1 MPEEVTELYQDP
13 TKFLKNLGLEF
24 AVDNDV
30 VRDVY
35 EQQHTQ
41 KIEIQAH
48 FKNKE
53 INASNWDINLMEHSK
68 LKSLF
73 NERMVKSKLTGV
85 SSVVDDSLYFFI
97 DLPKIG
103 KKSLPRFQHGIFFSE
118 TDLGFSNQFI
128 GEFLI
133 DGNSQIIRRAVEF
146 DLKDLLKLKK
156 FTLVFCVDQKPK
168 ALINNEIYYENDED
182 EKKDLELYDKL
193 EKKAGFIKNKIH
205 TLMLLDNP
213 VFDKELSKEV
223 LLQVSWASM
232 IRFYHVH
239 VSLLRRS
246 IIEMEKLINY
256 FDNQIKNSNDEMLP
270 SWHLAKQITIECVK
284 AKKSTEIPEI
294 FHKIYTDEKN
304 RKILTG
310 IFYNTS
316 IATNT
321 LLQGLSFFFNF
332 YIFSEVHTDYGLKMP
347 SLELVEPYE
356 IKSYVIDYRN
366 LPELSAL
373 GSDLDSVMTY
383 WKAFANTVN
392 SNRQYNANMHDVLE
406 PFDYPIDVRFY
417 KQIFGDIDI
426 SDSEEDVEKLCES
439 LLEEANASKNWV
451 MNNGSFFALKIENF
465 IGVQLFEKFEDI
477 EAKFIT
483 KDNFFYSFSL
493 NVDLIKT
500 NSDPGLIHVFGK
512 EKANR
517 ILLALKQIICALV
530 RDFWVVERK
539 ESLFDQTEVKNYL
552 PRKYNQS
559 DKPFRVVYL
568 PKVIYER
575 KTNKPSTNCFK
586 NLDYAKRSKH
596 AVRAFIRVS
605 DTISPLQKFLAQK
618 YKFDVPEGYTFVQP
632 HYRGETKE
640 QKIIYRSRS
649 AMQMIYEKKVDSKN
663 KQNRYFQFEIDVKKY
678 LQKLKLDVKHYAAN
692 RRNDGGVDIIA
703 TKTFRDKQ
711 LTYLV
716 QCKCYKPKN
725 KIGPSIVR
733 ELVGSMMAYGDE
745 CKGIIITTSKFTS
758 DAESERKNFLSKGL
772 DIEFIDGTKF
782 ASETL

>member
-1 MPEEVTELYQDP
+1 MEEVTEIYQDP
-13 TKFLKNLGLEF
+13 LAFLKNLGLEF

-30 VRDVY
+30 VREVY

-41 KIEIQAH
+41 KTEIQTH
-48 FKNKE
+48 LKVKE
-53 INASNWDINLMEHSK
+53 ISGSNWDMNLMDYSK

-73 NERMVKSKLTGV
+73 DERMVKSKLTGV
-85 SSVVDDSLYFFI
+85 SSIINDSLHFFV
-97 DLPKIG
+97 DLPKLG
-103 KKSLPRFQHGIFFSE
+103 KTNKPKVQFGFYFSE

-128 GEFLI
+128 IEILI
-133 DGNSQIIRRAVEF
+133 EGTSNIIRRAIEF
-146 DLKDLLKLKK
+146 DIKDLIRLKK
-156 FTLVFCVDQKPK
+156 FSLVFCKDQKPK
-168 ALINNEIYYENDED
+168 ALVNHEVYYENETD
-182 EKKDLELYDKL
+182 EKKDSDLYDDL
-193 EKKAGFIKNKIH
+193 NQKKGFIRNKIH

-213 VFDKELSKEV
+213 AFDKELTKEV

-239 VSLLRRS
+239 VSLVRRS
-246 IIEMEKLINY
+246 IKEMKKLIDY
-256 FDNQIKNSNDEMLP
+256 FDEQIKQSNEEMLP
-270 SWHLAKQITIECVK
+270 SWKLAKNITIECIK
-284 AKKSTEIPEI
+284 AEKSTDIPEI
-294 FHKIYTDEKN
+294 FHRTYTNETN
-304 RKILTG
+304 RKILIS

-316 IATNT
+316 VATNK

-332 YIFSEVHTDYGLKMP
+332 YIFSEIHTNYGLKMP
-347 SLELVEPYE
+347 SLELVEPYD
-356 IKSYVIDYRN
+356 IKNYVIDYRN
-366 LPELSAL
+366 LPELSSL
-373 GSDLDSVMTY
+373 GSDLDSVMAY

-392 SNRQYNANMHDVLE
+392 TNRQYNANMHDILE
-406 PFDYPIDVRFY
+406 PFDYPIDTRFY
-417 KQIFGDIDI
+417 EQTFGNIDI
-426 SDSEEDVEKLCES
+426 SESEEDVEKLCVS

-493 NVDLIKT
+493 NVDLITT
-500 NSDPGLIHVFGK
+500 NSDPALTHVFGK

-575 KTNKPSTNCFK
+575 KTNKPSINCYK
-586 NLDYAKRSKH
+586 NLDYEKRSKH

-605 DTISPLQKFLAQK
+605 DTISPLQKFLAKK

-649 AMQMIYEKKVDSKN
+649 AMQMIYEKKVDTKST
-663 KQNRYFQFEIDVKKY
+663 QNRYFQFEIDVKKY

-692 RRNDGGVDIIA
+692 RRNDGGIDIIA
-703 TKTFRDKQ
+703 TKTFKDKQ

-716 QCKCYKPKN
+716 Q
-725 KIGPSIVR
+725 
-733 ELVGSMMAYGDE
+733 
-745 CKGIIITTSKFTS
+745 
-758 DAESERKNFLSKGL
+758 
-772 DIEFIDGTKF
+772 
-782 ASETL
+782 